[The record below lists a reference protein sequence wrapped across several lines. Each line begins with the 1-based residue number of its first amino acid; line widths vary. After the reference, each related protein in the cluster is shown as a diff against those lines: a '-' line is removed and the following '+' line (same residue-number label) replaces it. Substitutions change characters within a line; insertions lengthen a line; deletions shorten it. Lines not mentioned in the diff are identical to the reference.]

1 MTETASRIIARFGQ
15 AGTIVRVENVGNE
28 WEPVQTETAHP
39 VTVAIVDYSQ
49 EVRTG
54 TLIGSD
60 DLRALVSVEGLDIV
74 PTTADR
80 LRIGADEF
88 TIVRVSP
95 HAPDGVARFQ
105 DMQVRR

>member
-1 MTETASRIIARFGQ
+1 
-15 AGTIVRVENVGNE
+15 
-28 WEPVQTETAHP
+28 
-39 VTVAIVDYSQ
+39 VAVIDYAQ

-54 TLIGSD
+54 TLIGTN
-60 DLRALVSVEGLDIV
+60 DLRALVSVEGLDLV

-95 HAPDGVARFQ
+95 HAPDGVARFF
-105 DMQVRR
+105 DLQVRR